1 MAFWSRTLCRR
12 LTATHKEWLH
22 ALILLAL
29 VTTSPA
35 TLSAQPCE
43 VPGNAAGTV
52 DLPPAGCGYVS
63 PNDLHI
69 MIDGLPPGTT
79 IRVSAEHRA
88 FLNVVRNPGGILGG
102 EVEEFDSTLIL
113 DMEGTGALTG
123 FQRFIQM
130 PVHCEVHTGPRNPG
144 DPVQTFP
151 NEMFRLEGEIF
162 GDPDF
167 DQLRVTAGLDFG
179 LPSPGQTTL
188 TDLGNGNW
196 NVDSFFDISYTIEF
210 VGAPGSVLEG
220 FGGQTAENVTMAAG
234 VPVVPPPGPC
244 VVVDNGTGTVDLPP
258 EGCGY
263 VSPQDLHRMIEGL
276 PPGTE
281 IRVAAEH
288 AGFFN
293 VTRAP
298 GGPLGGEVEIFESIL
313 FLELT
318 GVGELVGF
326 NRTMELPIQCE
337 VHTGPRNPGDPVQ
350 TFPNDMFRLEGQIF
364 GDPDFEVLRVRGGSG
379 HGLPSPGQTT
389 LTQLPGGDFNVDS
402 FFDIFYE
409 IDFQGAPG
417 SVLEGFGGTTR
428 AQIEMRTGQPAPPP
442 IEPCVVADNGNGT
455 ANLPPEGCGYVSP
468 AELHMMIDGLPPGTE
483 IIVSA
488 EHAAFF
494 VRDRFPDGQG
504 GEIEVF
510 DSSLM
515 MEMRG
520 TGDLA
525 GFQRMIEFPIQ
536 CVAQTGR
543 RDLSQPVQMF
553 PNRMLQLQGELFGDP
568 DFEFLRIRAG
578 EETGL
583 PPSVGQTTLT
593 RMPSDGDQG
602 ATNWN
607 VDSFFDIV
615 YEIEFQGAPGSILG
629 PFGGLTQGT
638 VPMQAGVPAGPTGI
652 PEAPSP
658 EAQLASLNA
667 YPNPFNPS
675 TTLSFSLPSSG
686 RAHLLIY
693 DGAGRLVRRLVDV
706 QLAAGEHEVT
716 WDGRNQSRQLLSSG
730 TYYFEL
736 RLDGQTISTQKVV
749 MLK

>member
-1 MAFWSRTLCRR
+1 
-12 LTATHKEWLH
+12 
-22 ALILLAL
+22 
-29 VTTSPA
+29 
-35 TLSAQPCE
+35 
-43 VPGNAAGTV
+43 
-52 DLPPAGCGYVS
+52 
-63 PNDLHI
+63 
-69 MIDGLPPGTT
+69 
-79 IRVSAEHRA
+79 
-88 FLNVVRNPGGILGG
+88 
-102 EVEEFDSTLIL
+102 
-113 DMEGTGALTG
+113 
-123 FQRFIQM
+123 
-130 PVHCEVHTGPRNPG
+130 
-144 DPVQTFP
+144 
-151 NEMFRLEGEIF
+151 
-162 GDPDF
+162 
-167 DQLRVTAGLDFG
+167 
-179 LPSPGQTTL
+179 
-188 TDLGNGNW
+188 
-196 NVDSFFDISYTIEF
+196 
-210 VGAPGSVLEG
+210 
-220 FGGQTAENVTMAAG
+220 
-234 VPVVPPPGPC
+234 
-244 VVVDNGTGTVDLPP
+244 
-258 EGCGY
+258 
-263 VSPQDLHRMIEGL
+263 
-276 PPGTE
+276 
-281 IRVAAEH
+281 
-288 AGFFN
+288 
-293 VTRAP
+293 
-298 GGPLGGEVEIFESIL
+298 
-313 FLELT
+313 
-318 GVGELVGF
+318 
-326 NRTMELPIQCE
+326 MELPIQCE

-667 YPNPFNPS
+667 YPNPFTPS